1 MTRVVRPDG
10 ERRAP
15 EQPPS
20 TLGLWVFLASL
31 SMLFAASIVGFV
43 VIRLRAESWPPPGA
57 PGLPFS
63 LWISTALAVGCSVA
77 TQKALVAIRGGDAV
91 RLNRWLLGAM
101 GCALLFLAS
110 QSWGWWVILGQES
123 FRTHLYGFAFIMIT
137 GLHGAHVLGGL
148 LTLLVVWILALRD
161 KYSWAHYHGVRNA
174 AIYWHY
180 LTVVW
185 LILFGLLLASW

>member
-1 MTRVVRPDG
+1 MTR
-10 ERRAP
+10 EREA
-15 EQPPS
+15 S
-20 TLGLWVFLASL
+20 TVGLWVFLASL

-43 VIRLRAESWPPPGA
+43 VIRLRAETWPPPGA

-77 TQKALVAIRGGDAV
+77 AQKGLNAIRGGDSAKL
-91 RLNRWLLGAM
+91 RRWLLLAM
-101 GCALLFLAS
+101 GCAVVFLAS
-110 QSWGWWVILGQES
+110 QSWSWWVILGEPT
-123 FRTHLYGFAFIMIT
+123 FRTHLYGFAFIMLT

-148 LTLLVVWILALRD
+148 AALVVVLILTLRG
-161 KYSWAHYHGVRNA
+161 KYSAAHHPGVRNA

-185 LILFGLLLASW
+185 LVLFGLLLASW